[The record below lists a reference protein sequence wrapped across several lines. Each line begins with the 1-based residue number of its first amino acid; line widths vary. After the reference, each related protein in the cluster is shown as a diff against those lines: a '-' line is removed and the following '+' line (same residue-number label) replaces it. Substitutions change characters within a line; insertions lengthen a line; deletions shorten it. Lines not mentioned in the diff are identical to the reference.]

1 MMRLPSPLRRYTL
14 ATALLALLALLAVV
28 WSQSLSWREQRLA
41 YWQTLSPPAPPA
53 VADHPLMHHAHLT
66 QATLP
71 QALVERPLFSANRR
85 PASAHADGANAQD
98 APLSQLI
105 LTSIVMTPHDSVAFF
120 YRQDQAKTVKLRQGE
135 RFGAWQ
141 VAQIEAGRVIFAQAE
156 RRHTLDLQTPWSR
169 P

>member
-1 MMRLPSPLRRYTL
+1 MRLPSSLRRYTL
-14 ATALLALLALLAVV
+14 ATALLALLALLAGL
-28 WSQSLSWREQRLA
+28 WTQSLSWREQRLA
-41 YWQTLSPPAPPA
+41 YWQTLSSPPPPA
-53 VADHPLMHHAHLT
+53 VTDHPLMHHAHLT

-85 PASAHADGANAQD
+85 PANPQADSTTAQD
-98 APLSQLI
+98 AQLSQLV
-105 LTSIVMTPHDSVAFF
+105 LTSIVVTPHDSVAFF

-141 VAQIEAGRVIFAQAE
+141 VTQIEAGRVIFAQAD